1 MKATLL
7 ANEAIVKEGSANL
20 QRGLETVGGQLLLT
34 NYRLIFEA
42 HSLNLQRDSTALE
55 LRDVV
60 STSFCWTKLFGLIP
74 LVPNSLALRLK
85 DEREYQFVLF
95 GRKSWDEAIK
105 RQLRSL

>member
-1 MKATLL
+1 ML

-34 NYRLIFEA
+34 NHRLIFEA
-42 HSLNLQRDSTALE
+42 HSLNLQRDSTVLA

-60 STSFCWTKLFGLIP
+60 STNFCWTKLFGLIP

-85 DEREYQFVLF
+85 NESEYQFVLF
-95 GRKSWDEAIK
+95 ERKSWDEAIK

>member
-1 MKATLL
+1 ML

-34 NYRLIFEA
+34 NHRLIFEA
-42 HSLNLQRDSTALE
+42 HSLNLQRDSTVLE

-60 STSFCWTKLFGLIP
+60 STNFCWTKLFGLIP

-85 DEREYQFVLF
+85 NESEYQFVLF
-95 GRKSWDEAIK
+95 ERKSWDEAIK

>member
-34 NYRLIFEA
+34 NHRLIFEA
-42 HSLNLQRDSTALE
+42 HSLNLQRDSTVLA

-60 STSFCWTKLFGLIP
+60 STNFCWTKLFGLIP
-74 LVPNSLALRLK
+74 LVPNSLALRPK
-85 DEREYQFVLF
+85 NESEYQFVLF
-95 GRKSWDEAIK
+95 ERKSWDEAIK